1 MYNIDGGEKKEEKE
15 TTNSMCLLVI
25 NDGKYLLLVLCL
37 TLLLLEE
44 YTWVQLLVKRKKIII
59 ITLWKN
65 QINISFFCF
74 LSHNNLRISIHI
86 CLQLYI
92 GWLLLIFY
100 VVNIKLYDVPRF
112 TIYIL
117 QFIFLLKTLYFPR
130 ILCHCFYPK
139 KKSETQIF
147 NFPSNFRRNPSKG
160 PYEISNHKYMC
171 QCVLNI

>member
-1 MYNIDGGEKKEEKE
+1 
-15 TTNSMCLLVI
+15 MCLLVI

-65 QINISFFCF
+65 QINIYFFCF

-117 QFIFLLKTLYFPR
+117 QFVFLLKTLYFPR

-139 KKSETQIF
+139 KKVKHKFSIF
-147 NFPSNFRRNPSKG
+147 LTKNTSKKSFKRALWNQQSQV
-160 PYEISNHKYMC
+160 YVSMCVKYLMGHNKKKKNWP
-171 QCVLNI
+171 LMD